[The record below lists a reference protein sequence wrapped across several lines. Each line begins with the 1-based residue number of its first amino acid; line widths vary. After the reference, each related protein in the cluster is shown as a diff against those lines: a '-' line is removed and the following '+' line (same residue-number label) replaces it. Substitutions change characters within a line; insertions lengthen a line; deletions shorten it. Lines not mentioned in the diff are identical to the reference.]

1 MDAPEAET
9 RTQLIATALCK
20 NRVDARR
27 FATGREIRLSR
38 RS

>member
-9 RTQLIATALCK
+9 RTQLIATALCE
-20 NRVDARR
+20 NRADARR
-27 FATGREIRLSR
+27 FATGRAIRLVR